1 MNGSRINLPFP
12 DGAGQFICYSTG
24 LCYLSLTDK
33 TVLRLTLSGSRIMRF
48 VVCGK
53 PLLVSRHEAIEP
65 RSDGFFTIHTTQ
77 RMSDEKTRP
86 LVIEARALR
95 KCFGAFTAVEDI
107 SFSVARGEIFGLLG
121 PNGAGKTT
129 AIRMIYGFSPLTSGS
144 MRVFGQDIH
153 DGWRNI
159 RSRIGVCQQE
169 NTLDPDLSVEQNL
182 LVFAGYFALSRK
194 TAVQRTR
201 ELLAYF
207 ALEHKK
213 EAKVGELSGGMIRR
227 LMLARIL
234 INDPE
239 LVILDEPTTGL
250 DPQSRHQVW
259 DKLKELRDRGLT
271 ILLTTHYMEEASW
284 LCDRLLIVDR
294 GRVLVEGAPQDLI
307 QAHVGDSII
316 EVDQPEPA
324 LRDFIAAQDLAHE
337 DFGGRI
343 IIYSGQRPELERIIR
358 EDYCAHTC
366 TFRNGTLEDVFLRL
380 TGRGLRE

>member
-1 MNGSRINLPFP
+1 M
-12 DGAGQFICYSTG
+12 
-24 LCYLSLTDK
+24 
-33 TVLRLTLSGSRIMRF
+33 
-48 VVCGK
+48 
-53 PLLVSRHEAIEP
+53 
-65 RSDGFFTIHTTQ
+65 TIHATQ
-77 RMSDEKTRP
+77 RMPDENTRP
-86 LVIEARALR
+86 LIIEARSLR

-107 SFSVARGEIFGLLG
+107 SFSVAKGEFFGLLG

-129 AIRMIYGFSPLTSGS
+129 AMRMIYGFSPLTSGS
-144 MRVFGQDIH
+144 MRVFGQDIRE
-153 DGWRNI
+153 GWRDI

-182 LVFAGYFALSRK
+182 LVFAGYFALPRK

-207 ALEHKK
+207 ALEHKQK
-213 EAKVGELSGGMIRR
+213 DKVGNLSGGMIRR
-227 LMLARIL
+227 LMLARAL

-259 DKLKELRDRGLT
+259 DKLRELRARGLT
-271 ILLTTHYMEEASW
+271 ILLTTHYMEEASL

-316 EVDQPEPA
+316 EVDQPEQA
-324 LRDFIAAQDLAHE
+324 LRDFITTQGLAYEDL
-337 DFGGRI
+337 GGRI
-343 IIYSGQRPELERIIR
+343 VIYSEQRPELERMIR
-358 EDYCAHTC
+358 EGYCAQTC
-366 TFRNGTLEDVFLRL
+366 TFRSGTLEDVFLRL